1 MVGVWANRN
10 WILGNLL
17 KEISLRTRS
26 LTKIHW
32 VLSVFANKSPLEILV
47 KFPLPHYPAYFFSYP
62 TIFKSYLL
70 KYPKRLMN
78 NSIVLYTHHD
88 SELGDYNEQARYL
101 NEAFRVYFMNNKAAE
116 ILRLHGLKKDKVRI
130 VQFAIDNDCFLPR
143 SIRKNKTIILA
154 SKFSPRK
161 GLHLLPDLV
170 QSMPDWNFIVL
181 GRDWENFVAS
191 TSLREVQNF
200 TLHEFTKESR
210 NKYFS
215 EAFIFLSLSEIEG
228 GPIPLLEAMA
238 FGLVPVCTQTGFAPD
253 LIEDGKNGVLLPSN
267 FSILDIKKALLKA
280 AKLEPESSLDF
291 NRFTWDRLSRILLS
305 DFQEISESFKRSQ
318 DVNSF

>member
-1 MVGVWANRN
+1 
-10 WILGNLL
+10 
-17 KEISLRTRS
+17 
-26 LTKIHW
+26 
-32 VLSVFANKSPLEILV
+32 
-47 KFPLPHYPAYFFSYP
+47 
-62 TIFKSYLL
+62 
-70 KYPKRLMN
+70 
-78 NSIVLYTHHD
+78 
-88 SELGDYNEQARYL
+88 
-101 NEAFRVYFMNNKAAE
+101 MNNKAAE